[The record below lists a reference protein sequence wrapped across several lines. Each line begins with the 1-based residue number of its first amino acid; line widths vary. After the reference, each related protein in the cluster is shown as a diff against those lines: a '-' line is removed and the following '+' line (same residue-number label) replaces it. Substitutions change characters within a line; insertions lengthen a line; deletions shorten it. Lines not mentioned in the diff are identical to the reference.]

1 MDEQAHPV
9 VLQRL
14 CKTRV
19 VHIYGYTLRTAW
31 QRGSKGRSTRAIAPC
46 HQQFDAVIT
55 DQGTA
60 DARSKIAITP
70 QYHDLH
76 RLFILASALLTST
89 HYSAPRLQSRVSHHN
104 RAMSSPL
111 WPLLTTFSWQELRKH
126 PWRNAAAIV
135 SVMLGVALA
144 FAVHVINASAL
155 DEFAQAVRSVGGQP
169 DLELRA
175 RTGATAGIDEALL
188 GRMARHPDVALAS
201 PVLELSSYALNTQDQ
216 QAKTPKFGES
226 PRLQLRMIGVD
237 AIRVGQLNPDLIPL
251 PSATADRLDIFAPDT
266 VFLNASAR
274 SRITGDTVQLQ
285 WGLQTKT
292 VRVAGTVRAAGPP
305 LAVMDIAAA
314 QDLFEK
320 PGRLTR
326 LDLRLRA
333 GVDRTAFVRTVQ
345 SAPDWPS
352 NAQLVEPGDTLER
365 MSTLSR
371 AYRVNLTVLALVALF
386 TGGFLVFS
394 VLALSV
400 SRRAPQLALLGVL
413 GLTGRQRL
421 HLVLLEALALGL
433 VGSAL
438 GVALGSGLAAMA
450 LRLLGGDLGGGYFSG
465 ATPALQWS
473 PLAALVF
480 AALGVAAALVGA
492 WWPARWAQ
500 GLPAAQTLKG
510 LGTTQ
515 SSTSHIGLPIGL
527 LLAGGLMA
535 LMPPVGGVPLAA
547 YVSVGLILVGGIAGL
562 PWLVGTVLDRVAPM
576 VARQAL
582 PLLAVERARRVRGS
596 AAVAVS
602 GVVASLSLAVA
613 LTVMV
618 ASFRTSITEWLDTV
632 LPAELYVRSAGSAST
647 QDTAYF
653 EPAFVQAAA
662 RLPGVVRLTTQRN
675 QQFLPDPAQPAVAL
689 IARPLGPQMGTTH
702 GLPMVG
708 ESLPVPAG
716 QIGIY
721 VSEAMVDLHG
731 TRPGTAYPALSEH
744 FRALAPE
751 KYNDDATFFVA
762 GVWRDY
768 ARQFGTIAMDQA
780 DFVRL
785 SGDTRVNDLALWLE
799 PDADVPTIEL
809 SLRQLADT
817 HAGTPDGEAGRLM
830 DFGSAREIR
839 ATTLRIF
846 DRSFAVTYWLQAV
859 AIGIGLFGVAASF
872 SAQVLARRKE
882 FGLLVHLGLTRRQVL
897 RVVATEGLAWT
908 TLGALAGIGLGL
920 AVAVVLVHVVNPQSF
935 HWSMEMTLP
944 TLRLLALAA
953 AVVVAGTLT
962 AWLAGRAAAG
972 RDAVLAVKEDW

>member
-1 MDEQAHPV
+1 M
-9 VLQRL
+9 
-14 CKTRV
+14 
-19 VHIYGYTLRTAW
+19 
-31 QRGSKGRSTRAIAPC
+31 
-46 HQQFDAVIT
+46 
-55 DQGTA
+55 
-60 DARSKIAITP
+60 
-70 QYHDLH
+70 
-76 RLFILASALLTST
+76 TSP
-89 HYSAPRLQSRVSHHN
+89 HYSAPRLQPRVSHHN
-104 RAMSSPL
+104 RAMSYPL
-111 WPLLTTFSWQELRKH
+111 WPLLITFSWQELRKH
-126 PWRNAAAIV
+126 PWRNAAAVV

-175 RTGATAGIDEALL
+175 RTGATAGIDEILL
-188 GRMARHPDVALAS
+188 ARMTRHPDVALAS
-201 PVLELSSYALNTQDQ
+201 PVLELSSYALNAQDTQ
-216 QAKTPKFGES
+216 AAPSKLGES
-226 PRLQLRMIGVD
+226 SRVQLRLVGVD
-237 AIRVGQLNPDLIPL
+237 AIQVGQLNPDLIPL
-251 PSATADRLDIFAPDT
+251 HSATADRLDIFAPDT

-274 SRITGDTVQLQ
+274 SRIAGDTVQLQ

-292 VRVAGTVRAAGPP
+292 VRIAGSVRAAGPP

-326 LDLRLRA
+326 LDIRLRA
-333 GVDRTAFVRTVQ
+333 GVDRAAFVRAVQ
-345 SAPDWPS
+345 AAPDWPA

-421 HLVLLEALALGL
+421 HLVLLEALVLGL

-438 GVALGSGLAAMA
+438 GIALGSGLAALA

-465 ATPALQWS
+465 ATPALQWN
-473 PLAALVF
+473 PLAAAVF

-510 LGTTQ
+510 LGMAQ
-515 SSTSHIGLPIGL
+515 SNPSHVVLAVCL
-527 LLAGGLMA
+527 LLAGGLLA
-535 LMPPVGGVPLAA
+535 LMPPIGGVPLAA
-547 YVSVGLILVGGIAGL
+547 YVSVGLILVGGITGL
-562 PWLVGTVLDRVAPM
+562 PWLVGVVLDRVAPL

-602 GVVASLSLAVA
+602 GVVAALSLAVA

-618 ASFRTSITEWLDTV
+618 ASFRTSITQWLDTV
-632 LPAELYVRSAGSAST
+632 LPAQLYVRSAASAST

-689 IARPLGPQMGTTH
+689 IARPLGPQMGPTR

-708 ESLPVPAG
+708 ESLPVPPG

-721 VSEAMVDLHG
+721 VSEAMADLHG
-731 TRPGTAYPALSEH
+731 ARPGTVYLALSEH

-751 KYNDDATFFVA
+751 KYDGNATFFIA

-768 ARQFGTIAMDQA
+768 ARQFGTIAIDQA

-799 PDADVPTIEL
+799 PDADVPAIEQ
-809 SLRQLADT
+809 SLRQLANT
-817 HAGTPDGEAGRLM
+817 QAGTPGGEAGRLM

-897 RVVATEGLAWT
+897 RVVAAEGMAWT
-908 TLGALAGIGLGL
+908 TLGAIAGIALGL

-935 HWSMEMTLP
+935 HWSMELTLP